1 MNKKRTLAFK
11 HVGILIKPTPDPA
24 LPEVLQRLT
33 DFLDKKAVPWSV
45 EAQQRH
51 HFNNND
57 VMTFDRLEQ
66 PDSDLIIV
74 IGGDGT
80 LLNAARMLARWDVP
94 VLGVNLG
101 RLGFLVDVNP
111 EEIESHLTAVFE
123 GRYVEESR
131 FLLNGAL
138 MRGDTILMQEVA
150 FNDVIFKMKDPVR
163 MAEFSMHI
171 DGQLVNVQRS
181 DGVIVCTPAG
191 STAYAL
197 SAGGPLISPDL
208 DAIGIVSI
216 CPHTL
221 SYRPI
226 VVSADCRIE
235 IEPSRSSRGGS
246 IVSFDGQINQSL
258 EEGERLVISR
268 HEQPIRLIH
277 PAGHNHFAILRN
289 KLNWGGRF

>member
-1 MNKKRTLAFK
+1 LAFR
-11 HVGILIKPTPDPA
+11 HVGILIKPTHDPA
-24 LPEVLQRLT
+24 LPVVLRRMT
-33 DFLDKKAVPWSV
+33 DFLDNRGVRWSV
-45 EAQQRH
+45 EVQHRH
-51 HFNNND
+51 HFD
-57 VMTFDRLEQ
+57 EDDIGTFDRLER
-66 PDSDLIIV
+66 PDCDLIIV

-101 RLGFLVDVNP
+101 RLGFLVDVAP
-111 EEIESHLTAVFE
+111 EDIEDQLDAILHGDCE
-123 GRYVEESR
+123 EESR

-138 MRGDTILMQEVA
+138 MREDAMLMQGVA
-150 FNDVIFKMKDPVR
+150 FNDIVFKMRDPAR
-163 MAEFSMHI
+163 MVEFSMHV

-191 STAYAL
+191 STAYSL
-197 SAGGPLISPDL
+197 SAGGPLISPEL

-226 VVSADCRIE
+226 VVSAERTIE
-235 IEPSRSSRGGS
+235 IEPAYSSRGGGV
-246 IVSFDGQINQSL
+246 VSFDGQINQQL
-258 EEGERLVISR
+258 EEGERLVIRR
-268 HEQPIRLIH
+268 HDQQVRLIH
-277 PAGHNHFAILRN
+277 PAGHNHFEILRN